1 MTDVATPDVTVVIPT
16 FRRPR
21 FLARAILSALE
32 QGPRVRVAVFDNC
45 SGDETASVVQRIGEG
60 DPRVDYHCHAENIGA
75 LANFDFA
82 LRSVRT
88 PYFSILSDDDYLL
101 PGFHAAALSALA
113 AVPDAMF
120 WAGITLHVDED
131 GMVWDARVD
140 RWPREGLYLPPEGAL
155 AMTGGRAPTWTGVL
169 FRRELLD
176 VSGYPDPE
184 ARGPADLD
192 FMIRL
197 AARHPFL
204 LAKYPAAVFT
214 LNRASF
220 SATQP
225 LSSFWPGWQRMI
237 GNVNAMQDAGTGR
250 LVEALTR
257 DALRMLFRRGIN
269 AIAARRFDFARD
281 AAEVLDRHFR
291 RRMQGRLLRAMA
303 VVCERVPGARAV
315 FSGAYRMAERAVV
328 RSRAP
333 QLARYSRFVR
343 NV

>member
-1 MTDVATPDVTVVIPT
+1 MTDAAPPVVTVVIPT
-16 FRRPR
+16 FRRPK
-21 FLARAILSALE
+21 LLGRAILTALE
-32 QGPRVRVAVFDNC
+32 QGPGVRVAVFDNC
-45 SGDETASVVQRIGEG
+45 SGDETASVVQRIAEG
-60 DPRVDYHCHAENIGA
+60 DPRVDYYCHTGNIGA

-88 PYFSILSDDDYLL
+88 PFFSILSDDDYLL
-101 PGFHAAALSALA
+101 PGFHAAALSALGDS
-113 AVPDAMF
+113 PEAMF

-131 GMVWDARVD
+131 GVVWDARVA
-140 RWPREGLYLPPEGAL
+140 RWAREGLYLPPEGAL

-169 FRRELLD
+169 FRREVLD

-237 GNVNAMQDAGTGR
+237 ANVMAMQETKASG
-250 LVEALTR
+250 LAEALTR
-257 DALRMLFRRGIN
+257 DAQRMLFRRGIN
-269 AIAARRFDFARD
+269 AIAAGRFDFARD
-281 AAEVLDRHFR
+281 AAAALDQHFAR
-291 RRMQGRLLRAMA
+291 RLQGWSLRALA
-303 VVCERVPGARAV
+303 AACGGIPGVGAV
-315 FSGAYRMAERAVV
+315 FAGAYRMAERILV
-328 RSRAP
+328 RSRAST
-333 QLARYSRFVR
+333 LAGYARFVR
-343 NV
+343 GA

>member
-1 MTDVATPDVTVVIPT
+1 MTDESTPAVTVVIPT

-21 FLARAILSALE
+21 FLARALLSVLE
-32 QGPRVRVAVFDNC
+32 QGPDVRVAVFDNC
-45 SGDETASVVQRIGEG
+45 SGDETASVVHGIGRG
-60 DPRVDYHCHAENIGA
+60 DPRVEYHCHAENIGA

-88 PYFSILSDDDYLL
+88 PFFSILSDDDYLL
-101 PGFHAAALSALA
+101 PGFHAAALAALA
-113 AVPDAMF
+113 ASPEAMF

-131 GMVWDARVD
+131 GMVWDARVA
-140 RWPREGLYLPPEGAL
+140 RWPREGIYLPPEGAL

-176 VSGYPDPE
+176 ISGYPDPE
-184 ARGPADLD
+184 ALGPADLD

-197 AARHPFL
+197 AVRHPFL
-204 LAKYPAAVFT
+204 LAKVPAAVFT
-214 LNRASF
+214 LNHASF

-237 GNVNAMQDAGTGR
+237 GNVRAIQDAGTDE
-250 LVEALTR
+250 LAEALTR
-257 DALRMLFRRGIN
+257 DARRMLFRRGIN

-281 AAEVLDRHFR
+281 AATVLHQHFR
-291 RRMQGRLLRAMA
+291 NRLHAEALRAMA
-303 VVCERVPGARAV
+303 AACESIPGTGRV
-315 FSGAYRMAERAVV
+315 FSGAYRMVERAMV

-333 QLARYSRFVR
+333 QLAHYSRFIR
-343 NV
+343 SA